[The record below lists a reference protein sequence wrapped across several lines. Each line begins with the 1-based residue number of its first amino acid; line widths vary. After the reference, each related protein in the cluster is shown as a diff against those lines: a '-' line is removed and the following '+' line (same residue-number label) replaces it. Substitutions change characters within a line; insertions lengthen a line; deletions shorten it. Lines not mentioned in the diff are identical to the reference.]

1 MTNETEYHPNIK
13 LTIKLDPSTFLD
25 TKLTNINGSYKL
37 NVYWKN
43 TKLPSS
49 WTSKTPKRYNR
60 NKINGDLYRS
70 KGISSHFDEA
80 IPLIKEKFI
89 KADYP
94 LRFIDSL
101 INQFQ
106 KGKEC
111 EGESFIIPTGLL
123 EIAKPFIFVGIPY
136 CMKLNQ
142 NIF

>member
-1 MTNETEYHPNIK
+1 M
-13 LTIKLDPSTFLD
+13 
-25 TKLTNINGSYKL
+25 
-37 NVYWKN
+37 
-43 TKLPSS
+43 PSS
-49 WTSKTPKRYNR
+49 WTSKTPKRCNR

-94 LRFIDSL
+94 LRFINSL